1 MKIKN
6 VMNKGIISVKK
17 DENPIRAFEK
27 MYKSDVKRLFVV
39 DENDNPI
46 GIIHHKE
53 IIDLLRSMHNSDNDK
68 TVESVM
74 IKNILTINED
84 DTIKDCANLMLRAN
98 VSGLLVLNNEN
109 PVGVITRTDI
119 CRLVAAN
126 LLVPKNNLNQ
136 D

>member
-17 DENPIRAFEK
+17 DENPIKAFEK

-53 IIDLLRSMHNSDNDK
+53 IIDLLGSMHNSDNDK

-84 DTIKDCANLMLRAN
+84 DTIKDCANLMLRAD